1 MTFSRPE
8 ALLFLAVPVVIVVF
22 AWQYRGWGLAM
33 PFDHRSHENRF
44 WLRMTLRF
52 FEILPAVMLAAVIG
66 LLAGPQ
72 VLRKPLDE
80 RVLTNIQFCF
90 DVSGSMSG
98 EGRYEMARTAVE
110 NFVDV
115 REGDAF
121 GMTLFGTH
129 TMRWLPLTRDLNAIR
144 HSLDFADPRRQPVH
158 IGGGTRIGNA
168 LEFCHDNML
177 AEAEPGD
184 RMIVLV
190 SDGVSSDLRDASSQA
205 EMSDLLERSNIT
217 LFHVHVGTSAV
228 PMVVADIA
236 EQTGGEAFVAT
247 DRKGLDRVFNHI
259 DRMRPAKFEPG
270 GTVPM
275 DFVLPFVLVAM
286 SALGLHVMGLLGLRY
301 TPW

>member
-1 MTFSRPE
+1 MTFSNPE
-8 ALLFLAVPVVIVVF
+8 VLLFLAIPVVVVVF
-22 AWQYRGWGLAM
+22 AWRHRGWGLVM
-33 PFDHRSHENRF
+33 PFDHRAHKQRR
-44 WLRMTLRF
+44 WLRFTLRI
-52 FEILPAVMLAAVIG
+52 FEILPAVVLAAVIG
-66 LLAGPQ
+66 ILAGPQ
-72 VLRKPLDE
+72 VLRKPLDK

-90 DVSGSMSG
+90 DVSGSMTT

-110 NFVDV
+110 KFIDA

-144 HSLDFADPRRQPVH
+144 NSLDFADPRRQPRH

-168 LEFCHDNML
+168 LEFCHDNMVV
-177 AEAEPGD
+177 EAEPGD

-190 SDGVSSDLRDASSQA
+190 SDGSSSDLRDAASQA
-205 EMSDLLERSNIT
+205 ELSDMLERSNIT
-217 LFHVHVGTSAV
+217 LYHVHVGTSGV
-228 PMVVADIA
+228 PMVVGDIA

-247 DRKGLDRVFNHI
+247 DRKGLDRIFDHI
-259 DRMRPAKFEPG
+259 DRMQPAKFEPG

-275 DFVLPFVLVAM
+275 DFFLPFVIVAM
-286 SALGLHVMGLLGLRY
+286 SALGLHMLGLFGLRY